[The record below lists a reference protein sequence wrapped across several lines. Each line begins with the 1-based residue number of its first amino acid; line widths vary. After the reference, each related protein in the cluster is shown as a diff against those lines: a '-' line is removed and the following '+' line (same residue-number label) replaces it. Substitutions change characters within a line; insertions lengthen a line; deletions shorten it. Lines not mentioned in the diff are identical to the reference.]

1 MRITGKMMSS
11 NAVSNIQSNMERLD
25 VTNDQLSKGTKINLP
40 QDDPGGAVRTMSYK
54 TSLNEIEKYIDNTNN
69 AKSYLSTTDTA
80 LGQMGE
86 ILQRVRELSIQ
97 AANDSFE
104 QTSRDA
110 VASEVNELIEQLVV
124 IGNSSVG
131 SRYIFAGYNTLEKP
145 FKFQTG
151 QEVFEETGQLPNLID
166 TEGNERK
173 NLLIDDVVN
182 VEYTGDEGILMV
194 EVDKGVVMDYSVPG
208 KYVLKSEEGDLFEHL
223 MTLRNNIYKG
233 DTQNDFDQD
242 GTTIE
247 KEIGEL
253 DVIFS
258 KLMRFRS
265 QVGAKMRRVEQVQ
278 TRLKDTKISMSDM
291 LSETQD
297 TDMTKKLMD
306 LKVQENV
313 QRMSLSVGSR
323 VIQPTLVDF
332 LK

>member
-11 NAVSNIQSNMERLD
+11 NAVSNIQNNMERLD
-25 VTNDQLSKGTKINLP
+25 KTNDQLSKGTKINLP

-54 TSLNEIEKYIDNTNN
+54 TTLNEIEKYLDNTNN
-69 AKSYLSTTDTA
+69 ASAYLSTTDTA

-110 VASEVNELIEQLVV
+110 VAAEVNELIEQLVV

-131 SRYIFAGYNTLEKP
+131 SRYIFSGYNTLEKP
-145 FKFQTG
+145 FAYHTG
-151 QEVFEETGQLPNLID
+151 MEVFEETGQAPDLID
-166 TEGNERK
+166 VEGLERK
-173 NLLIDDVVN
+173 DILVNDVVR
-182 VEYTGDEGILMV
+182 VDYTGDEGVLMV
-194 EVDKGVVMDYSVPG
+194 EVDKGVVIDYSVPG
-208 KYVLKSEEGDLFEHL
+208 KYVLKNDEGDLFEHI

-233 DTQNDFDQD
+233 DTAMDFDQD
-242 GTTIE
+242 GSTIE
-247 KEIGEL
+247 SEIGEL
-253 DVIFS
+253 DEIFN

-265 QVGAKMRRVEQVQ
+265 QVGAKMRRVEQIQ
-278 TRLKDTKISMSDM
+278 ERLEDTKISMTDM

-313 QRMSLSVGSR
+313 QRMSLSVGSK

>member
-1 MRITGKMMSS
+1 
-11 NAVSNIQSNMERLD
+11 
-25 VTNDQLSKGTKINLP
+25 
-40 QDDPGGAVRTMSYK
+40 
-54 TSLNEIEKYIDNTNN
+54 
-69 AKSYLSTTDTA
+69 
-80 LGQMGE
+80 
-86 ILQRVRELSIQ
+86 
-97 AANDSFE
+97 
-104 QTSRDA
+104 
-110 VASEVNELIEQLVV
+110 
-124 IGNSSVG
+124 
-131 SRYIFAGYNTLEKP
+131 
-145 FKFQTG
+145 
-151 QEVFEETGQLPNLID
+151 
-166 TEGNERK
+166 
-173 NLLIDDVVN
+173 
-182 VEYTGDEGILMV
+182 MV

>member
-11 NAVSNIQSNMERLD
+11 NAVSNIQSNMEKLD
-25 VTNDQLSKGTKINLP
+25 KTNDQLSKGTKINLP

-54 TSLNEIEKYIDNTNN
+54 TTLNEIEKYLDNTNN
-69 AKSYLSTTDTA
+69 AKAYLSTTDTA
-80 LGQMGE
+80 LGQMGD

-97 AANDSFE
+97 ASNDSFE

-110 VASEVNELIEQLVV
+110 VAAEINELIEQLVV

-145 FKFQTG
+145 FTFQTG
-151 QEVFEETGQLPNLID
+151 QEVYEETGEAPNL
-166 TEGNERK
+166 
-173 NLLIDDVVN
+173 LN
-182 VEYTGDEGILMV
+182 VEGVNREGILSNDVAKVDYTGDEGVLMV

-208 KYVLKSEEGDLFEHL
+208 KFVLKNEESDLFEHL

-233 DTQNDFDQD
+233 DTQSDFDQD

-253 DVIFS
+253 DGIFN

-265 QVGAKMRRVEQVQ
+265 QIGAKMRRVEQVQ
-278 TRLKDTKISMSDM
+278 ARLEDTKISMTDM